1 MKRTR
6 ILITILLLALL
17 NVATL
22 NAEQAT
28 SYSRDSVNTQV
39 EIQAT
44 GGADKPVNTI
54 SAYAEKVQKMLVGK
68 WSNPYFAMPEND
80 AKQNSATMSLKI
92 HFYANGTYVKMMDGA
107 EMQIE
112 EKGTWDINAAG
123 TELVMHSDLCDGKA
137 QQSVQVATIKH
148 LQLDELV
155 LEQAMCVAGI
165 NVSTKPQDFYFN
177 RY

>member
-1 MKRTR
+1 MKHTR
-6 ILITILLLALL
+6 ILIAILLLALL

-28 SYSRDSVNTQV
+28 PYSLDSVNTQV
-39 EIQAT
+39 EIPAT
-44 GGADKPVNTI
+44 GGAEKPVSTI
-54 SAYAEKVQKMLVGK
+54 NAYAEKARKMLVGK
-68 WSNPYFAMPEND
+68 WSNPYFAMSEND
-80 AKQNSATMSLKI
+80 AKQNSATISLKI
-92 HFYANGTYVKMMDGA
+92 HFYANGTYVKIMDGA

-137 QQSVQVATIKH
+137 QQSVQVAIIKY

-165 NVSTKPQDFYFN
+165 HVGTEPQDFYFN